1 MCAAGGSRTVTQSFE
16 MRKLLT
22 CFLLLLCPACA
33 RAAEAKGFVRPEDCS
48 QFTGSHLEL
57 QQIDGQKLR
66 KSIVLKIP
74 WVSYFES
81 SLNQWFAITSTGCA
95 NDRCEAIKAA
105 KIRVAHVSYGMFVPF
120 RGRNINGFSGD
131 VSIEFSDGHKF
142 EGPFIARTRKA
153 VHRIICD

>member
-1 MCAAGGSRTVTQSFE
+1 MG
-16 MRKLLT
+16 KLLT
-22 CFLLLLCPACA
+22 CFLLLAYPACA
-33 RAAEAKGFVRPEDCS
+33 RAAEARGFVRPEDCS

-57 QQIDGQKLR
+57 QQIDKQKLP

-74 WVSYFES
+74 WVSYFEY
-81 SLNQWFAITSTGCA
+81 SLNKWFDISSGCA
-95 NDRCEAIKAA
+95 NVDRCAAIKAA

-131 VSIEFSDGHKF
+131 VSIEFSDGQKF